1 MKDSGSREMKQAPM
15 IKEYPYNN
23 QGLKE
28 LEEGESREESK
39 IISRYPT
46 VYVVN
51 DKKKKKIYSV
61 YVGETNNIAKRTAQ
75 HLHDDPKSREDWREL
90 LESKTA
96 KMYVI
101 GHQHFNKSMTLDI
114 ENQLMLYL
122 SSVENVKA
130 LYNRRSNDQDEYYP
144 VNEVQDI
151 FTQIWTQLHQKN
163 SELFP
168 AMDVLKDL
176 AIFKASPFHKLTHEQ
191 LEAKNL
197 IMERVN
203 SSLDNDEE
211 GQLIMVTG
219 EAGAG
224 KTVLLSNLFYDLV
237 GYKKY
242 GHPLNVHI
250 MVNHD
255 EQVKVYREISKK
267 LGIDVNLVGKPT
279 SFINKG
285 EKADVILVDE
295 AHLLWTQGKQ
305 SYQGTNQLEDL
316 RKLGKVVVIIFDQHQ
331 VLRSQ
336 QIVEAAQ
343 LQRMVGEALKSD
355 NLIELKNQL
364 RIDANESTIQWVRD
378 LVDHQK
384 VGKLQ
389 PDSKYEIKVFDS
401 PKDLE
406 NAIQIKNRSDLDS
419 HYANGI
425 SRLVATFDWTFSTGS
440 KPSDGS
446 LTWDV
451 KIGDWRMPWN
461 NQLKTKQKRS
471 VSYRNLSWAERSE
484 TINEVGSTYTIQGF
498 DLNYAGVI
506 IGPSVKYRDGM
517 IVFDPKA
524 HANKDA
530 NQKRTLQSG
539 EKRSFAEKLIRNELN
554 VLLTRG
560 VHGLYIYAVD
570 PELREALKKAMP
582 HSGRFLF
589 IADDV

>member
-1 MKDSGSREMKQAPM
+1 MKDNGSKEMKLDPM

-90 LESKTA
+90 SESKTA

-425 SRLVATFDWTFSTGS
+425 SRLVATFDWTFSTRS

-582 HSGRFLF
+582 H
-589 IADDV
+589 

>member
-1 MKDSGSREMKQAPM
+1 MKLDPM

-90 LESKTA
+90 SESKTA

-343 LQRMVGEALKSD
+343 LQKMVGEALKSD

-364 RIDANESTIQWVRD
+364 RIDANESTIQWVRN

-389 PDSKYEIKVFDS
+389 SDSKYEIKVFDS

-425 SRLVATFDWTFSTGS
+425 SRLIATFDWTFSTGS
-440 KPSDGS
+440 KPADGS
-446 LTWDV
+446 PTWDV

-582 HSGRFLF
+582 H
-589 IADDV
+589 

>member
-1 MKDSGSREMKQAPM
+1 MKLAPM

-90 LESKTA
+90 SESKTA

-130 LYNRRSNDQDEYYP
+130 LYNRRSNDQDKYYP

-255 EQVKVYREISKK
+255 EQVKVYRKISKK

-582 HSGRFLF
+582 H
-589 IADDV
+589 

>member
-1 MKDSGSREMKQAPM
+1 MKQAPM

-90 LESKTA
+90 SESKTA

-101 GHQHFNKSMTLDI
+101 GHRHFNKSMTLDI

-560 VHGLYIYAVD
+560 VHGLYVYAVD

-582 HSGRFLF
+582 H
-589 IADDV
+589 

>member
-1 MKDSGSREMKQAPM
+1 MKQAPM

-419 HYANGI
+419 HYANCI

-582 HSGRFLF
+582 H
-589 IADDV
+589 

>member
-1 MKDSGSREMKQAPM
+1 MKLAPM

-90 LESKTA
+90 SESKTA

-130 LYNRRSNDQDEYYP
+130 LYNRRSNDQDKYYP

-255 EQVKVYREISKK
+255 EQVKVYRKISKK

-425 SRLVATFDWTFSTGS
+425 SRLVATFDWTFSTRS
-440 KPSDGS
+440 KPSDGG

-582 HSGRFLF
+582 H
-589 IADDV
+589 

>member
-1 MKDSGSREMKQAPM
+1 MKLDPM

-90 LESKTA
+90 SESKTA

-425 SRLVATFDWTFSTGS
+425 SRLVATFDWTFSTRS

-582 HSGRFLF
+582 H
-589 IADDV
+589 

>member
-1 MKDSGSREMKQAPM
+1 MKLAPM

-90 LESKTA
+90 SESKTA
-96 KMYVI
+96 KMYVV

-250 MVNHD
+250 MVNHN

-267 LGIDVNLVGKPT
+267 LGINVNLVGKPT

-506 IGPSVKYRDGM
+506 IGSSVKYRDGM

-582 HSGRFLF
+582 H
-589 IADDV
+589 

>member
-1 MKDSGSREMKQAPM
+1 MKLAPM

-90 LESKTA
+90 SESKTS

-130 LYNRRSNDQDEYYP
+130 LYNRRSNDQDKYYP

-255 EQVKVYREISKK
+255 EQVKVYRKISKK

-425 SRLVATFDWTFSTGS
+425 SRLVATFDWTFSTRS

-582 HSGRFLF
+582 H
-589 IADDV
+589 

>member
-1 MKDSGSREMKQAPM
+1 MKLAPM

-90 LESKTA
+90 SESKTA

-144 VNEVQDI
+144 VNEVRDI

-250 MVNHD
+250 MVNHN

-267 LGIDVNLVGKPT
+267 LEINVNLVGKPT

-316 RKLGKVVVIIFDQHQ
+316 RKLGKVVVIIYDQHQ

-336 QIVEAAQ
+336 QIVEGAQ

-440 KPSDGS
+440 KPLDGS

-582 HSGRFLF
+582 H
-589 IADDV
+589 

>member
-1 MKDSGSREMKQAPM
+1 MKLDPM

-90 LESKTA
+90 SESKTA

-191 LEAKNL
+191 LGAKNL

-364 RIDANESTIQWVRD
+364 RIDANESTIQWVCD

-425 SRLVATFDWTFSTGS
+425 SRLVATFDWTFSTES

-498 DLNYAGVI
+498 DLNYVGVI

-582 HSGRFLF
+582 H
-589 IADDV
+589 

>member
-1 MKDSGSREMKQAPM
+1 MKDNGSREMKLAPM

-39 IISRYPT
+39 LISRYPT

-90 LESKTA
+90 SESKTA

-267 LGIDVNLVGKPT
+267 LGINVNLVGKPT

-582 HSGRFLF
+582 H
-589 IADDV
+589 

>member
-1 MKDSGSREMKQAPM
+1 MKLAPM

-90 LESKTA
+90 SESKTA

-168 AMDVLKDL
+168 TMDVLKDL

-364 RIDANESTIQWVRD
+364 RIDANKSTIQWVRD

-389 PDSKYEIKVFDS
+389 PDNKYEIKVFDS

-498 DLNYAGVI
+498 DLNYARVI
-506 IGPSVKYRDGM
+506 IGPSVRYRDGM

-560 VHGLYIYAVD
+560 VHGLYIYTVD

-582 HSGRFLF
+582 H
-589 IADDV
+589 

>member
-1 MKDSGSREMKQAPM
+1 MKLAPM

-90 LESKTA
+90 SESKTA
-96 KMYVI
+96 KMYVV

-250 MVNHD
+250 MVNHN
-255 EQVKVYREISKK
+255 EQVKVYRKISKK
-267 LGIDVNLVGKPT
+267 LGINVNLVGKPT

-305 SYQGTNQLEDL
+305 SYRGTNQLEDL

-364 RIDANESTIQWVRD
+364 RIDANESTIQWVCD

-582 HSGRFLF
+582 H
-589 IADDV
+589 

>member
-1 MKDSGSREMKQAPM
+1 MKLAPM

-90 LESKTA
+90 SESKTA

-168 AMDVLKDL
+168 TMDVLKDL

-364 RIDANESTIQWVRD
+364 RIDANKSTIQWVRD

-389 PDSKYEIKVFDS
+389 PDNKYEIKVFDS

-506 IGPSVKYRDGM
+506 IGPSVRYRDGM

-582 HSGRFLF
+582 H
-589 IADDV
+589 

>member
-1 MKDSGSREMKQAPM
+1 MKLAPM

-23 QGLKE
+23 QGLEE

-90 LESKTA
+90 SESKTA
-96 KMYVI
+96 KMYVV

-191 LEAKNL
+191 LEAKNI

-255 EQVKVYREISKK
+255 EQVKVYKEISKK

-279 SFINKG
+279 SFINKC

-305 SYQGTNQLEDL
+305 SYRGTNQLEDL
-316 RKLGKVVVIIFDQHQ
+316 RKLGKVVVIIYDQHQ

-343 LQRMVGEALKSD
+343 LQKMVGEALKSD

-406 NAIQIKNRSDLDS
+406 NDIQIKNRSDLDS

-425 SRLVATFDWTFSTGS
+425 SRLIATFDWSFSGKS
-440 KPSDGS
+440 KPADGS
-446 LTWDV
+446 PTWDV

-506 IGPSVKYRDGM
+506 IGSSVKYRDGM

-582 HSGRFLF
+582 H
-589 IADDV
+589 

>member
-1 MKDSGSREMKQAPM
+1 MKLAPM

-23 QGLKE
+23 RGLKE

-51 DKKKKKIYSV
+51 DKKKKKIYSI
-61 YVGETNNIAKRTAQ
+61 YVGETNNITKRTAQ

-90 LESKTA
+90 SESKTA
-96 KMYVI
+96 KMYVV

-255 EQVKVYREISKK
+255 EQVKVYKEISKK

-305 SYQGTNQLEDL
+305 SYRGTNQLEDL
-316 RKLGKVVVIIFDQHQ
+316 RKLGKVVVIIYDQHQ

-582 HSGRFLF
+582 H
-589 IADDV
+589 

>member
-1 MKDSGSREMKQAPM
+1 MKQAPM

-517 IVFDPKA
+517 VVFDPKA

-582 HSGRFLF
+582 H
-589 IADDV
+589 

>member
-1 MKDSGSREMKQAPM
+1 MKLDPM

-90 LESKTA
+90 SESKTA

-151 FTQIWTQLHQKN
+151 FTQIWMQLHQKN

-191 LEAKNL
+191 LGAKNL

-425 SRLVATFDWTFSTGS
+425 SRLVATFDWTFSTES

-498 DLNYAGVI
+498 DLNYVGVI

-582 HSGRFLF
+582 H
-589 IADDV
+589 

>member
-1 MKDSGSREMKQAPM
+1 MKLDPM

-90 LESKTA
+90 SESKTA

-255 EQVKVYREISKK
+255 EQVKVYKEISKK

-582 HSGRFLF
+582 H
-589 IADDV
+589 